1 MSERPKTNR
10 NKAAAVTASAKNQAA
25 TRRVVMLG
33 YPDAE
38 ALDITGPLEVFSEAT
53 RLLLAKKLTR
63 EPAYSVEVVG
73 LRAGPFLT
81 TSGVRLIAERAYR
94 DVRGTDL
101 LLISGGRGCRNALRD
116 AALLEWIRRMSP
128 GAQRVGAVCT
138 GALLLAQTGLLNGRS
153 ATTHWSDTADL
164 ARQHPSI
171 AVRTNA
177 IYVRD
182 GKYHTS
188 AGVTAGIDMALA
200 MVEEDWGRTTALSVA
215 RILVM
220 FLNRP
225 GGQSQFSEYLAAQF
239 CEDDNLRKLQL
250 WVQEHLAQDLSVPRL
265 AARIAMSDRNF
276 ARHFTRVV
284 GVTPA
289 RYVCNARLEAARR
302 KLEENKLPVGQIAH
316 RCGFG
321 TEETMRRIF
330 NFTLGVSPSDYRRRF
345 SSRTA

>member
-1 MSERPKTNR
+1 
-10 NKAAAVTASAKNQAA
+10 
-25 TRRVVMLG
+25 MLG
-33 YPDAE
+33 FPDAE

-53 RLLLAKKLTR
+53 RWLLANNLTR
-63 EPAYSVEVVG
+63 EPAYSIEVVG

-94 DVRGTDL
+94 EVRGADV
-101 LLISGGRGCRNALRD
+101 LLISGGRGCRRVLRD
-116 AALLEWIRRMSP
+116 EALLKWLRQMSA

-138 GALLLAQTGLLNGRS
+138 GALILAQTGLLNGRS
-153 ATTHWSDTADL
+153 ATTHWSDTAEL
-164 ARQHPSI
+164 ARHYPSI
-171 AVRTNA
+171 SVRTNA

-215 RILVM
+215 RVLVM

-239 CEDDNLRKLQL
+239 CEDDKLRRLQL
-250 WVQEHLAQDLSVPRL
+250 WVQEHLQQDLAVPRL
-265 AARIAMSDRNF
+265 AARAAMSDRNF
-276 ARHFTRVV
+276 ARHFTKVV

-289 RYVCNARLEAARR
+289 HYVCNARVEAARR
-302 KLEENKLPVGQIAH
+302 KLEEDNKLPIRQIAH

-330 NFTLGVSPSDYRRRF
+330 NMTLGVSPSDYRRRF

>member
-1 MSERPKTNR
+1 
-10 NKAAAVTASAKNQAA
+10 
-25 TRRVVMLG
+25 MLG
-33 YPDAE
+33 FPDAE

-53 RLLLAKKLTR
+53 RLLLANKLTR
-63 EPAYSVEVVG
+63 APAYSIEVVG
-73 LRAGPFLT
+73 LRAGPFAT
-81 TSGVRLIAERAYR
+81 TSGIRLIAERAYR
-94 DVRGTDL
+94 EVRGADL
-101 LLISGGRGCRNALRD
+101 LLISGGRGCRRVARD
-116 AALLEWIRRMSP
+116 EALLEWIRRVSR

-138 GALLLAQTGLLNGRS
+138 GALILAQTGLLDGRS

-164 ARQHPSI
+164 AREHPAI

-200 MVEEDWGRTTALSVA
+200 MVEEDWGRTAALSVA

-239 CEDDNLRKLQL
+239 CEDDKVRELQL
-250 WVQEHLAQDLSVPRL
+250 WVQEHLEQDLSVPRL
-265 AARIAMSDRNF
+265 AARSAMSDRNF
-276 ARHFTRVV
+276 ARHFTKVV
-284 GVTPA
+284 GATPA
-289 RYVCNARLEAARR
+289 HYVCNARLEAARR

-321 TEETMRRIF
+321 TEETMRRVF
-330 NFTLGVSPSDYRRRF
+330 NMTLGVSPSDYRRRF
-345 SSRTA
+345 SSRTS

>member
-1 MSERPKTNR
+1 
-10 NKAAAVTASAKNQAA
+10 
-25 TRRVVMLG
+25 MLG
-33 YPDAE
+33 FPDAE
-38 ALDITGPLEVFSEAT
+38 ALDIAGPLEVFSEAT

-63 EPAYSVEVVG
+63 EPAYSIEVVG
-73 LRAGPFLT
+73 LRAGPFPT
-81 TSGVRLIAERAYR
+81 TSGVRLVAERAYR
-94 DVRGTDL
+94 EVRGADL
-101 LLISGGRGCRNALRD
+101 LLISGGRGCHRVLQD
-116 AALLEWIRRMSP
+116 ETLLEWIRRMSL
-128 GAQRVGAVCT
+128 GAQRVSAVCT
-138 GALLLAQTGLLNGRS
+138 GTFILAQTGLLNGRA
-153 ATTHWSDTADL
+153 ATTHWSETADL

-200 MVEEDWGRTTALSVA
+200 MVEEDWGRNTALSVA
-215 RILVM
+215 RTLVM

-239 CEDDNLRKLQL
+239 CEDDKVRGLQL
-250 WVQEHLAQDLSVPRL
+250 WVHEHLKSDLSVPRL

-276 ARHFTRVV
+276 ARHFIRVV

-289 RYVCNARLEAARR
+289 RYVSNARLEAARR
-302 KLEENKLPVGQIAH
+302 KLEENKMPIGQIAH

-330 NFTLGVSPSDYRRRF
+330 NLTLGVSPSDYRRRF

>member
-1 MSERPKTNR
+1 
-10 NKAAAVTASAKNQAA
+10 
-25 TRRVVMLG
+25 MLG
-33 YPDAE
+33 FADAE
-38 ALDITGPLEVFSEAT
+38 ALDIAGPLEVFSEAT
-53 RLLLAKKLTR
+53 RLLLAKSLTR
-63 EPAYSVEVVG
+63 EPAYSIEVIG
-73 LRAGPFLT
+73 LRAGPFPT
-81 TSGVRLIAERAYR
+81 TSGVRLVAERTYR
-94 DVRGTDL
+94 EVRSADL
-101 LLISGGRGCRNALRD
+101 LLISGGRGCHRVLQDER
-116 AALLEWIRRMSP
+116 LLEWIRRVSH

-138 GALLLAQTGLLNGRS
+138 GAFILAQTGLLDGRA
-153 ATTHWSDTADL
+153 ATTHWSETADL

-200 MVEEDWGRTTALSVA
+200 MVEEDWGRNTALSVA
-215 RILVM
+215 RTLVM

-239 CEDDNLRKLQL
+239 CEDDKVRGLQL
-250 WVQEHLAQDLSVPRL
+250 WVQEHLKSDLSVPRL
-265 AARIAMSDRNF
+265 AARVAMSDRNF

-289 RYVCNARLEAARR
+289 RYVSNARLEAARR
-302 KLEENKLPVGQIAH
+302 KLEENKLPIGQIAH
-316 RCGFG
+316 RCGLG

-330 NFTLGVSPSDYRRRF
+330 NVTLGVSPSDYRRRF
-345 SSRTA
+345 SSPTA